1 MGFRPA
7 NKEELF
13 NLRHA
18 QARNVIERIF
28 GVLKRRFCILVIPP
42 EYSVKV
48 QAQIPSA
55 LCAIHNFI
63 KIHDPNDGEM
73 TNLGN
78 SEYSSSI
85 PNPGDNG
92 VQQMNHVEDDV
103 SHNVTVRRD
112 KIAQDMWDSYQRVL
126 EAREGDESG
135 NEDDNVEDDNFTIYE
150 DDNFLITLGKI

>member
-1 MGFRPA
+1 V

-28 GVLKRRFCILVIPP
+28 GVLKRRFRILVIPP

-63 KIHDPNDGEM
+63 RIHDSTEEEELELL
-73 TNLGN
+73 NLGN

-85 PNPGDNG
+85 PNPGDDG
-92 VQQMNHVEDDV
+92 VRQVNHGEDDDDSEV
-103 SHNVTVRRD
+103 AIRRD

-126 EAREGDESG
+126 QAREALGESGDE
-135 NEDDNVEDDNFTIYE
+135 EDDDDFNEEMSYE
-150 DDNFLITLGKI
+150 DNDFIAV